1 MSQFTF
7 LPWVRN
13 RLTAKAALAS
23 VPTGAPKKLSL
34 PVNLAVSVAGGSP
47 ATVTLNADLHGPGS
61 VIGIN
66 AEAVLKTLPQ
76 AGEQQYPSLLVAAVE
91 FYEEDLP
98 WRYSPPAP
106 EPTGTG
112 MNAPHVAP
120 WCCLLVLEDGSKE
133 YSEAEQGSGPLPVIE
148 VPDAANFP
156 PANQLWLWAHVQVN
170 KALDTPTTP
179 ESFLNGELS
188 RNPDI
193 AFSRIMGARRLRANT
208 AYRAFLV
215 PSYEAGRQA
224 GLGITPNVDADL
236 LAWASG
242 MTARKF
248 PVYYQWTFRT
258 GAEGDFESL
267 ARRLRPV
274 SLPDFGSQPVAV
286 HVPVG
291 SLGTQPSSADW
302 LINLP
307 GVMRPLGAVPRP
319 PGALVTELYE
329 ELQPAIS
336 PAAVTGAA
344 RPAVTAPIY
353 GRAYASA
360 TLPTNNP
367 GNTPLSGWLSQV
379 NLDPRYRAIA
389 GIGSQLIQDNQEEY
403 TNRAWEQVR
412 DVLAANMNLRGMQSG
427 LQTTRAL
434 HNHHLPLTGSGAAGN
449 FAARTAEPTKDSAQ
463 TSSLS
468 PESKAYAADTASES
482 PDAKAESTPA
492 SKNGSP
498 GNAGTDDS
506 IVAGGTSVS
515 MENYGLHLTGLAFTR
530 VLVPGSADSGDDLT
544 VQEVIRQSAMP
555 MAAFSPA
562 FRRITKPFGRYQ
574 TSLAGRPRR
583 LTDPEPPV
591 DVETLLERGTTI
603 PQRDSLLTLLNEGVI
618 TPAQPKPTGIR
629 AYQFDDARVDD
640 ILKNSAAPS
649 TFLLLVK
656 GQYVAYTSKTEGG
669 GEGETGTIY
678 TRFIKA
684 YNNFRKAKFNTAD
697 YKPPVLDLEKIKQA
711 LIEGTKPEEVY
722 LARANRAL
730 RLVPHYGTYV
740 ADSALGPITS
750 APGPGTANPQARM
763 AGPSTVSATGPA
775 PAPRLQEVKP
785 VMAYPVFKDAMGEI
799 LRTKH
804 PDLFMPGIDDFPANG
819 LTTLSVNREFIEA
832 YLLGLNHALGSE
844 LLWRGFPTDLRGSYF
859 RQFWDVSEQLSTS
872 TSDSQTP
879 EELADAEESLRDIT
893 PLASW
898 GTQALGTH
906 SDNPSAVRLAVRADL
921 LKRYPNT
928 VISAL
933 SAKKENDVLTPNFDE
948 EYVFPIQRMT
958 LGQDILVLTFPL
970 SEADAKGQV
979 VTEPNGPYGF
989 FFIFQ
994 ERPGEPQFG
1003 LDDWAGS
1010 SPAQFPVASWD
1021 NLSWQHLAAEEGT
1034 VISIPAANQ
1043 SDTAFQ
1049 SITDSAKLAYAFF
1062 QQPFMVAIHAQE
1074 MIVQ

>member
-13 RLTAKAALAS
+13 RLTAKATLAS
-23 VPTGAPKKLSL
+23 VPAGAPKKLFL
-34 PVNLAVSVAGGSP
+34 PVNLAVSVAGGSS

-106 EPTGTG
+106 SSTSA
-112 MNAPHVAP
+112 NAPHVAP
-120 WCCLLVLEDGSKE
+120 WCCLLVLEDGSTE
-133 YSEAEQGSGPLPVIE
+133 YSEVEQGSGPLPVIE
-148 VPDAANFP
+148 VPNDANFP
-156 PANQLWLWAHVQVN
+156 PADQLWLWAHVQVN
-170 KALDTPTTP
+170 KALDTPATP
-179 ESFLNGELS
+179 ELFLNGELN

-224 GLGITPNVDADL
+224 GLGITPDVDVDL
-236 LAWASG
+236 LAWATG
-242 MTARKF
+242 MARRKF

-291 SLGTQPSSADW
+291 SLGTQPSPADW

-329 ELQPAIS
+329 ELQPAIA
-336 PAAVTGAA
+336 PAAVTGST

-353 GRAYASA
+353 GRAYANA
-360 TLPTNNP
+360 TLPTSNP
-367 GNTPLSGWLSQV
+367 GNTSLSGWLSQV

-434 HNHHLPLTGSGAAGN
+434 RNHHLPLTGSGAAGN
-449 FAARTAEPTKDSAQ
+449 FAARVAEPTEDSSQA
-463 TSSLS
+463 SS
-468 PESKAYAADTASES
+468 PAFGSKAYAADTASEN
-482 PDAKAESTPA
+482 PDATAESMPA
-492 SKNGSP
+492 SRDSLS
-498 GNAGTDDS
+498 GNVVQDDS
-506 IVAGGTSVS
+506 IVVGGTSVS

-530 VLVPGSADSGDDLT
+530 VLVPGSSDSGDDLT
-544 VQEVIRQSAMP
+544 VQEVIRQSGMP
-555 MAAFSPA
+555 LAAFSPT

-583 LTDPEPPV
+583 LTDPEAPV
-591 DVETLLERGTTI
+591 NVETLLERGTTI
-603 PQRDSLLTLLNEGVI
+603 PQRDSLLTLLNKGVI

-629 AYQFDDARVDD
+629 AYQFDDAKVDEV
-640 ILKNSAAPS
+640 LEKLEAPS
-649 TFLLLVK
+649 TFLVPVK
-656 GQYVAYTSKTEGG
+656 GQYVVYTSKA
-669 GEGETGTIY
+669 EGENLEIY
-678 TRFIKA
+678 TRFSQA
-684 YNNFRKAKFNTAD
+684 YENFRKAKFNTTD
-697 YKPPVLDLEKIKQA
+697 PKPPVLDLEKIKQA
-711 LIEGTKPEEVY
+711 LIEGTKPEKVY

-730 RLVPHYGTYV
+730 RLVPHYSTYA
-740 ADSALGPITS
+740 ADSALAPIAS
-750 APGPGTANPQARM
+750 APSAGTANLQAR
-763 AGPSTVSATGPA
+763 ASGPSVVSAMGPA
-775 PAPRLQEVKP
+775 PAPQLQEVKP

-804 PDLFMPGIDDFPANG
+804 SDLFMPGIDDFPANG

-859 RQFWDVSEQLSTS
+859 RQFWDVSEQLSMS
-872 TSDSQTP
+872 TSDDQTP
-879 EELADAEESLRDIT
+879 EELAEAEESLRDVN

-906 SDNPSAVRLAVRADL
+906 SPNPDAVRLAVRADL

-933 SAKKENDVLTPNFDE
+933 PAKKANGVLTPDFDE
-948 EYVFPIQRMT
+948 DYVFPTQRMT

-970 SEADAKGQV
+970 DESDVRGQD
-979 VTEPNGPYGF
+979 VTATAGPYGYF
-989 FFIFQ
+989 FLFQ

-1010 SPAQFPVASWD
+1010 LPAQFPVASWD
-1021 NLSWQHLAAEEGT
+1021 DLSWQHLAAEEGK

-1043 SDTAFQ
+1043 SSDAAFQ
-1049 SITDSAKLAYAFF
+1049 NITNSAKLAYAFF